1 VKVFRK
7 ETTREFPHLEGIP
20 DPLGFTYWWVG
31 EMHPLIG
38 RFSATHDTTVS
49 ARLVGGEWDEIGWFV
64 VEIEGERIAEGRGT
78 WVELSVRAGRDHYL
92 TAYVPDH
99 PFTEYALSV
108 PDTPSNRVT
117 LIRRGARGHV

>member
-1 VKVFRK
+1 MKVFRK

-20 DPLGFTYWWVG
+20 DTLGFTYWWVG

-78 WVELSVRAGRDHYL
+78 RVEFSVRAGRDHYL

-99 PFTEYALSV
+99 PFTEICPLCTRHAFE
-108 PDTPSNRVT
+108 
-117 LIRRGARGHV
+117 